1 MLHSTI
7 LDVTLGLAFIYLEL
21 SIVCSAATELLES
34 VLRKRATDLEAGILR
49 LVGNETTLASVYAH
63 PLIRALMRDD
73 LTKPSYIPARTFAL
87 VLMDVLNLPTVA
99 ALVPESLDKV
109 EGALQ
114 KALRP
119 LLGAAQGD
127 ATRFKQHIE
136 DWYDASMERVSGWYK
151 RRTQWIIFS
160 LGFVI
165 AIGFNADSLRLANLL
180 ARDGAWR
187 ASVVAIAE
195 EHVKAS
201 AAASVT
207 APAAATTEEGSTA
220 PVSGGQGGTRPGVS
234 PSLREAL
241 QETAALGLPFG
252 WGPGPEVTELS
263 SPQLL
268 SLPTLAALPGWL
280 GAWVLKLLGLAVT
293 ALAVSLGAPF
303 WFDLLNRLSMVRS
316 ASKPG
321 KQDRSASSS
330 GSEAAPDARRQA
342 A

>member
-7 LDVTLGLAFIYLEL
+7 IDVMVGLAFIYLEL

-34 VLRKRATDLEAGILR
+34 VLRKRATDLEAGIRR
-49 LVGNETTLASVYAH
+49 LVRDEATLNRVYAH
-63 PLIRALMRDD
+63 PLIQGLMRDD
-73 LTKPSYIPARTFAL
+73 EAKPSYIPAHVFAL
-87 VLMDVLNLPTVA
+87 VLVDVLGMSTPASLDPKG
-99 ALVPESLDKV
+99 LDKV
-109 EGALQ
+109 EGSLQ

-119 LLGAAQGD
+119 LLKASGGEPA
-127 ATRFKQHIE
+127 RFKQYIE
-136 DWYDASMERVSGWYK
+136 DWFDASMERVSGWYK
-151 RRTQWIIFS
+151 RRTQWIIFG

-165 AIGFNADSLRLANLL
+165 AAGFNADTLRLANLL

-187 ASVVAIAE
+187 ASVVSIAE

-201 AAASVT
+201 VAGSAANQAET
-207 APAAATTEEGSTA
+207 GQAAPSSE
-220 PVSGGQGGTRPGVS
+220 GQGAGKA

-241 QETAALGLPFG
+241 QKATDLGLPFG
-252 WGPGPEVTELS
+252 WGAGPEVTGLS

-268 SLPTLAALPGWL
+268 SLPTQATLPGWL
-280 GAWVLKLLGLAVT
+280 TAWVLKLLGLMVT

-316 ASKPG
+316 ASRPDNKDRGASPVDSEQKPES
-321 KQDRSASSS
+321 QQ
-330 GSEAAPDARRQA
+330 QA